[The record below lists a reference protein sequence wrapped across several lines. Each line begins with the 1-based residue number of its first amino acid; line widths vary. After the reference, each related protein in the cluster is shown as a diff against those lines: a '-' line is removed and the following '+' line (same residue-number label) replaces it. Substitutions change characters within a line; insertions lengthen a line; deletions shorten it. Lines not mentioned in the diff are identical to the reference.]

1 MNDYFL
7 LPMASLSFP
16 NIDPILVQIGPLA
29 VHWYGIG
36 YIVGIL
42 FAWWYAKRLVTN
54 TRLWP
59 DGVLPM
65 KPIDLDDFIV
75 WAAAGVVLG
84 GRTGYVLFYDLKR
97 YIDHPADILAIWQG
111 GMSFHGGLLGVI
123 LAMTLFSLKRGIR
136 TWSLFDVVAA
146 GVPVGLGLVRV
157 ANFVNAEL
165 WGRVTDVSWGVV
177 FCNERI
183 LQAQTQCPAGTLPR
197 HPSQLY
203 EALLEGVV
211 LFLVLRFLTH
221 SRLKLKTP
229 RFVGGAFICGY
240 GLSRIFVEFF
250 REPDQQLGYL
260 LGGWLTMGMVLSLP
274 MVLAGIWAMATAKQI
289 AQPQPA

>member
-1 MNDYFL
+1 MNDYLL
-7 LPMASLSFP
+7 LPMASLPFP
-16 NIDPILVQIGPLA
+16 NVDPILVQVGPLA

-75 WAAAGVVLG
+75 WAAVGVVVG

-97 YIDHPADILAIWQG
+97 YIDHPFDILAIWQG

-123 LAMTLFSLKRGIR
+123 LAMTLFSIKRGIR
-136 TWSLFDVVAA
+136 TWTLFDVVAA
-146 GVPVGLGLVRV
+146 GVPVGLGLVRI

-165 WGRVTDVSWGVV
+165 WGRVTDMSWGVV
-177 FCNERI
+177 FCNER
-183 LQAQTQCPAGTLPR
+183 LQQTVAGCVAGLEPR

-203 EALLEGVV
+203 EALLEGLV

-274 MVLAGIWAMATAKQI
+274 MVLAGIWAMATARP
-289 AQPQPA
+289 APQPQPA

>member
-7 LPMASLSFP
+7 LPMASLPFP

-75 WAAAGVVLG
+75 WAAVGVVLG

-97 YIDHPADILAIWQG
+97 YIDHPLDIFAVWQG

-123 LAMTLFSLKRGIR
+123 LAMTLFSLRRGIR
-136 TWSLFDVVAA
+136 TLTLFDVVAA
-146 GVPVGLGLVRV
+146 GVPVGLGLVRI

-177 FCNERI
+177 FCNER
-183 LQAQTQCPAGTLPR
+183 LQQTVAGCVAGLEPR

-203 EALLEGVV
+203 EALLEGAV

-221 SRLKLKTP
+221 SRLKLNTP

-274 MVLAGIWAMATAKQI
+274 MVLAGIWAMATAKP
-289 AQPQPA
+289 APQPQPA

>member
-1 MNDYFL
+1 MNDYLL

-75 WAAAGVVLG
+75 WAAVGVVLG

-97 YIDHPADILAIWQG
+97 YIDHPLDIFAIWQG

-123 LAMTLFSLKRGIR
+123 LAMTLFSIKRGIR

-146 GVPVGLGLVRV
+146 GVPVGLGLVRI

-177 FCNERI
+177 FCNER
-183 LQAQTQCPAGTLPR
+183 LQQTVAGCVAGLEPR

-203 EALLEGVV
+203 EALLEGLV

-274 MVLAGIWAMATAKQI
+274 MVLAGIWAMATAKPVP
-289 AQPQPA
+289 QPQPA

>member
-1 MNDYFL
+1 MNDYFP

-16 NIDPILVQIGPLA
+16 NIDPVLVQIGPLA

-75 WAAAGVVLG
+75 WAAVGVVLG

-97 YIDHPADILAIWQG
+97 YIDHPLDIFAVWQG

-136 TWSLFDVVAA
+136 TWTLFDVVAA
-146 GVPVGLGLVRV
+146 GVPVGLGLVRM

-177 FCNERI
+177 FCNER
-183 LQAQTQCPAGTLPR
+183 LQQTVAGCVAGLEPR

-203 EALLEGVV
+203 EALLEGAV

-274 MVLAGIWAMATAKQI
+274 MVLAGIWAMATAKP
-289 AQPQPA
+289 APQPQPA